1 VTPIAAFRVVAI
13 VEAVSYLALLVA
25 VVTYRVF
32 DGPDLIGVLGPIH
45 GIAFLVYL
53 ALALK
58 VRESQGWNLWQT
70 LLVIIASAIPVGGF
84 IVADR
89 LVEEERPA
97 TRT

>member
-1 VTPIAAFRVVAI
+1 MTPIAAFRTVAI
-13 VEAVSYLALLVA
+13 IEAVSYLALLAA

-32 DGPDLIGVLGPIH
+32 DGPDFIGVLGPIH

-53 ALALK
+53 VLALK

-70 LLVIIASAIPVGGF
+70 LLVIIASAIPIGGF

-89 LVEEERPA
+89 LVEDERPA
-97 TRT
+97 TQA

>member
-1 VTPIAAFRVVAI
+1 MTAIAAFRLVAI
-13 VEAVSYLALLVA
+13 IEALSYLALLAA

-32 DGPDLIGVLGPIH
+32 DGPDLISALGPIH

-53 ALALK
+53 VLALK

-70 LLVIIASAIPVGGF
+70 LLVIIASAVPIGGF

-89 LVEEERPA
+89 LVEEGRPA
-97 TRT
+97 PQA